1 MCTTAA
7 AWQRRCRIQIQLKGI
22 TADKTEVYLLND
34 NIDFPKGLFLG
45 SMAVHD
51 HMAGK
56 VFGCSADHVNGTEY
70 AISQIRGIY
79 IVTGED
85 TFVASQWDDQETRW
99 KNFRPWEAKTEDSET
114 SEGNTLEEVENIVS
128 FTENKP
134 KAEKVSVLTE
144 GKPKAENEM
153 NSSENKNE
161 ESKEDRIKNERED
174 MPNATSVEPKELQ
187 ATQQTATVSEKNI
200 SVTVGM
206 GKLLSAWENQWERFT
221 ATHTLFCPFDED
233 DGVYGVKLQ
242 LQDFKVLPT
251 KHVTASGSSHPD
263 PDSEGIERTCIR
275 IIPFARLS
283 GSLIQIE
290 HNRQSG
296 HKEKEKQ
303 DNKKKK

>member
-1 MCTTAA
+1 MPGY
-7 AWQRRCRIQIQLKGI
+7 QRFVTYMFRYENGKKMENCGFAKVEVRQQECRIQIQLKGI

-56 VFGCSADHVNGTEY
+56 VFGCSADYVNGTEY

-134 KAEKVSVLTE
+134 KA
-144 GKPKAENEM
+144 
-153 NSSENKNE
+153 
-161 ESKEDRIKNERED
+161 
-174 MPNATSVEPKELQ
+174 
-187 ATQQTATVSEKNI
+187 
-200 SVTVGM
+200 
-206 GKLLSAWENQWERFT
+206 
-221 ATHTLFCPFDED
+221 
-233 DGVYGVKLQ
+233 
-242 LQDFKVLPT
+242 
-251 KHVTASGSSHPD
+251 
-263 PDSEGIERTCIR
+263 
-275 IIPFARLS
+275 
-283 GSLIQIE
+283 
-290 HNRQSG
+290 
-296 HKEKEKQ
+296 
-303 DNKKKK
+303 